1 MGLPAQ
7 RVFKGPSTPK
17 TAALDLHNDGC
28 SADNCY
34 RKMLKTPKDHTKVTY
49 SVIGVSRVR
58 EVVILVRFSRLIP
71 GFGHF
76 QEKWDYHSLRS

>member
-34 RKMLKTPKDHTKVTY
+34 RKLLKTPKGHAKVTY
-49 SVIGVSRVR
+49 SAIGVSRVR
-58 EVVILVRFSRLIP
+58 KAATLMMP
-71 GFGHF
+71 
-76 QEKWDYHSLRS
+76 QEELYGLTEHGRPP